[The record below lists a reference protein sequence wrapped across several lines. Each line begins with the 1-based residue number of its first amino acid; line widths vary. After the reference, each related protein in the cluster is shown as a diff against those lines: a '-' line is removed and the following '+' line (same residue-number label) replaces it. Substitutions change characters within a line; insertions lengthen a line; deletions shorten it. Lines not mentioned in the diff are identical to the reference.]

1 MANRDENNLWVTAPY
16 AVAVH
21 AGNNVTAN
29 PPRTQLWVLLYAQ
42 VKQADNK
49 DFRNILLD
57 DR

>member
-29 PPRTQLWVLLYAQ
+29 PLWVLLYAQ